1 MNESNRL
8 VLRNCHVIDATSPEP
23 REATVVIEGSRI
35 IDVVPAGSP
44 VSIGS
49 AGSGE
54 EIDLAGGWLLPGLW
68 DVHTHIGRGIP
79 DPGWRDET
87 IAERTTRA
95 GRDCMDALRL
105 GITGMRVVGE
115 REYVDVAWKRAFDS
129 GQFIGP
135 SLFTCGWF
143 ITTTAGHFL
152 RSGCAI
158 EVDGPVEYRK
168 AIREQ
173 IKHGVDFIK
182 LNLTGGIMGPP
193 WDGMQDTFPTPDEI
207 DAAFEI
213 CHQRGFKIVAHAGG
227 IHGIKTAIEHG
238 AWTLEHGY
246 VLDDE
251 AVAMM
256 VEAGTFYVPTLGLSH
271 LNRGPKY
278 AESDAER
285 AWAEAHLAPPD
296 YAARAVV
303 AAEAHAA
310 GFKKALDAGVRI
322 ACGSDL
328 ALPDGGLLELAQLV
342 RRGMTEWQA
351 IVAATQTSAEVC
363 LVGDERGTI
372 EPGKAADLLAVGSN
386 PLDDIENVRDVRL
399 VVKDG
404 QVVVRR

>member
-1 MNESNRL
+1 MADSSRVIIKNS
-8 VLRNCHVIDATSPEP
+8 HVIDATSQEP
-23 REATVVIEGSRI
+23 RELTVVVEGTNI
-35 IDVVPAGSP
+35 VDLVPPGSP
-44 VSIGS
+44 VS
-49 AGSGE
+49 SGDAQ
-54 EIDLAGGWLLPGLW
+54 EIDLRGGWLLPGLW

-79 DPGWRDET
+79 DPGWRDES

-95 GRDCMDALRL
+95 GRDCMNALAL

-129 GQFIGP
+129 GLFIGP

-152 RSGCAI
+152 RSGTAK
-158 EVDGPVEYRK
+158 EVDGPTEFRR
-168 AIREQ
+168 AIREN
-173 IKHGVDFIK
+173 IKNGVDFIK

-193 WDGMQDTFPTPDEI
+193 WDGMQSTFPTPDEI

-213 CHQRGFKIVAHAGG
+213 CHQRGFKVVAHAGG
-227 IHGIKTAIEHG
+227 THGIKMAVAHG

-251 AVAMM
+251 AVTMM
-256 VEAGTFYVPTLGLSH
+256 AEAGTYFVPTLGLSH
-271 LNRGPKY
+271 LNRGPAY
-278 AESDAER
+278 AESEIEH
-285 AWAEAHLAPPD
+285 AWAEAHPAPPD

-310 GFKKALDAGVRI
+310 GFKKALDAGVPI
-322 ACGSDL
+322 ANGSDL

-351 IVAATQTSAEVC
+351 IVAATKTSAEVC
-363 LVGDERGTI
+363 EASDRRGTVEI
-372 EPGKAADLLAVGSN
+372 GKAADLLAVGSN
-386 PLDDIENVRDVRL
+386 PLENIENVRDVKL
-399 VVKDG
+399 VMKDG
-404 QVVVRR
+404 QIVVQN

>member
-1 MNESNRL
+1 MADSSRVIIKNS
-8 VLRNCHVIDATSPEP
+8 HVIDATSQEP
-23 REATVVIEGSRI
+23 RELTVVVEGTDI
-35 IDVVPAGSP
+35 VDLLPPGSP
-44 VSIGS
+44 VS
-49 AGSGE
+49 SGNAQ
-54 EIDLAGGWLLPGLW
+54 EIDLRGSWLLPGLW

-79 DPGWRDET
+79 DPGWRDES

-95 GRDCMDALRL
+95 GRDCMNALAL

-129 GQFIGP
+129 GLFIGP

-152 RSGCAI
+152 RSGTAK
-158 EVDGPVEYRK
+158 EVDGPTEFRR
-168 AIREQ
+168 AIREN
-173 IKHGVDFIK
+173 IKNGVDFIK

-193 WDGMQDTFPTPDEI
+193 WDGMQNTFPTPDEI

-213 CHQRGFKIVAHAGG
+213 CHQRGFKVVAHAGG
-227 IHGIKTAIEHG
+227 NHGIKTAIAHG

-251 AVAMM
+251 AVTMM
-256 VEAGTFYVPTLGLSH
+256 AEAGTYFVPTLGLSH
-271 LNRGPKY
+271 LNRGPAY
-278 AESDAER
+278 AESEVEH
-285 AWAEAHLAPPD
+285 AWSKAHPAPPD

-310 GFKKALDAGVRI
+310 GFKKALDAGVPI
-322 ACGSDL
+322 ANGSDL

-351 IVAATQTSAEVC
+351 IVAATKTSAEVC
-363 LVGDERGTI
+363 EASDRRGTVEI
-372 EPGKAADLLAVGSN
+372 GKAADLLAIGSN
-386 PLDDIENVRDVRL
+386 PLEDIENVRDVKL
-399 VVKDG
+399 VMKDG
-404 QVVVRR
+404 QIVVRN